1 MTFDVFDGE
10 DALRH
15 GAYRH
20 AFKVFLGLCQNLE
33 DPAFYRVCQ
42 MELDGHLTPE
52 ERDEMVAVLTAQT
65 KKGNLDAAFNL
76 AVLFSRSST
85 MIDLP
90 RAEALFKVGTGA
102 GMGQAGIALAKLYM
116 GDGSHLLN
124 ATSDNIMK
132 ALQDAFASGII
143 EAAWLIAR
151 QHMTGQHARKDDF
164 EAFRWLFIAGRLG
177 HEEARKHALMLE
189 GLRPGAYQWVGDEAL
204 DLLDKM
210 QNRGVKFV

>member
-20 AFKVFLGLCQNLE
+20 AFRVFLGLCQNLE

-52 ERDEMVAVLTAQT
+52 ERDEMVGVLTSQT

-76 AVLFSRSST
+76 AVLFWRSST
-85 MIDLP
+85 MRDLP
-90 RAEALFKVGTGA
+90 RAEALLKVAAGA
-102 GMGQAGIALAKLYM
+102 GMAQASVSLAKLYI
-116 GDGSHLLN
+116 GDGSQLSN

-132 ALQDAFASGII
+132 ALQEAFASGSI

-151 QHMTGQHARKDDF
+151 QHMTGQHAKTDDF

-177 HEEARKHALMLE
+177 HEEARKHAVMLE
-189 GLRPGAYQWVGDEAL
+189 GLRPGAYRWVADEAL
-204 DLLDKM
+204 DLMDKM
-210 QNRGVKFV
+210 DNRGVKFV